1 MKTTTAVACV
11 FVDVGGV
18 LLTDGWDHLARK
30 RAARTFKLKWAEM
43 EDRHHLIFETYEE
56 GKLSLEEYLDRVVFH
71 QQRAFT
77 RAQFRKFM
85 LAQSKPFPEMIEL
98 LARLKVR
105 HRLKIAVVSNEGREL
120 NTYRIR
126 KFKLDSF
133 VDFYVTSCFVHV
145 RKPDAEIFRL
155 ALDMAQVPAR
165 HVLYIDNT
173 PMFVQIAKDMG
184 IRSILHTSYNTTRAK
199 LSAFG
204 LSGE

>member
-165 HVLYIDNT
+165 QVLYIDNT